1 MRSTITFKLLV
12 TLVMVFGCV
21 LAISTIYQYQQQKQL
36 IHDVLSQQLHD
47 KASNYFD
54 SLNMMM
60 LTGTMSQKE
69 TLRDKALAQ
78 DGIEQVRVLRA
89 PAVDKLYG
97 PGNPNQAVQDD
108 IDQRALSGELVI
120 EPISADWGN
129 GLVVALPMKSSLD
142 YRGTNCVGCH
152 AAQEGEVLGAI
163 RLEYNMSHV
172 NSMVSKQAIF
182 AMGIMASITFIGFL
196 FTMGLTRKILVRPL
210 QKTSRFMLQVAESKN
225 LLERLPSKQNDEIG
239 VLANSINSFMDT
251 VSDSLHKV
259 QQTSH
264 SLADSAGQLTDVAQS
279 TDDAANNQQTET
291 NDVQSN
297 INNMLTQQE
306 QTEQATLEAS
316 TLVNH
321 TVNIVAQSASN
332 AHNAS
337 DDIKLLVGSIEQ
349 VKQKITAL
357 NDQTTEVSSILEVI
371 SGIADQTNLLALN
384 AAIEAARA
392 GEQGRGFAVVA
403 EEVRN
408 LAGRTAEATSNIETI
423 IDQFQ
428 QGSRE
433 SLISVDNVCQQAHQR
448 SEDVESLSTAMHSV
462 VDEMHQVLN
471 HTQNIEQQAQT
482 TSSVGHHIQSKIDT
496 ITAHANGTSQ
506 LASQTRDISLDL
518 ENLSERL
525 EQLLN
530 QFSLEQQKN
539 SGSLM
544 SK

>member
-12 TLVMVFGCV
+12 TLVIVFGCV
-21 LAISTIYQYQQQKQL
+21 LAVSTTYQYQQQKQL
-36 IHDVLSQQLHD
+36 IGDVLGQQLHD

-69 TLRDKALAQ
+69 TLREKALAQ

-97 PGNPNQAVQDD
+97 PGNPNQAPLDS
-108 IDQRALSGELVI
+108 IDQRALNGEFVI

-129 GLVVALPMKSSLD
+129 GLVVALPMKSSLN

-152 AAQEGEVLGAI
+152 AAPEGEVLGAI
-163 RLEYNMSHV
+163 RLEYNMNHV
-172 NSMVSKQAIF
+172 NAMVSKQAMI

-196 FTMGLTRKILVRPL
+196 FTMGLTRKIIILPL
-210 QKTSRFMLQVAESKN
+210 QKTSRFMLQVSESKN
-225 LLERLPSKQNDEIG
+225 LLERLPNKQNDEIG

-251 VSDSLHKV
+251 VSDSLQKV

-264 SLADSAGQLTDVAQS
+264 SLAGSAGQLTNVAQS
-279 TDDAANNQQTET
+279 TDDAANNQQSET

-297 INNMLTQQE
+297 INNMLAQQE
-306 QTEQATLEAS
+306 QTEQATLEA
-316 TLVNH
+316 TNLVNH
-321 TVNIVAQSASN
+321 TVDIVTQSANN
-332 AHNAS
+332 AHTAS
-337 DDIKLLVGSIEQ
+337 DDIKLLVGAIEQ
-349 VKQKITAL
+349 VKQKIASLNHQTA
-357 NDQTTEVSSILEVI
+357 EVSTILEVI

-408 LAGRTAEATSNIETI
+408 LAGRTAEATSNIESI
-423 IDQFQ
+423 IAQFQ

-433 SLISVDNVCQQAHQR
+433 SLTSVDSVCQQAHQR
-448 SEDVESLSTAMHSV
+448 SEEVESLSAAMHSV
-462 VDEMHQVLN
+462 VGEMHQVLN
-471 HTQNIEQQAQT
+471 HTQSIEQQAQT
-482 TSSVGHHIQSKIDT
+482 TSSVGHHIQNKIDT

-518 ENLSERL
+518 ELLSERL

-530 QFSLEQQKN
+530 PFSLEQGKGENKN
-539 SGSLM
+539 NT
-544 SK
+544 